1 MKMSARARLT
11 ISFTAVFGAIVIAL
25 AVAAYVLAKNDAY
38 LKLDATLQVA
48 TGATAMSAE
57 HELGE
62 HPTKLGG
69 ERDLQLVL
77 GEGQSSA
84 LGDTQILVR
93 EGHRTAAY
101 KPGVQNGFDLRG
113 VAPEAL
119 KSGTTVDGFRI
130 AAGSFRAPQFGAT
143 YQIYSAKPVAPAAAQ
158 LARIRIGL
166 FVLVPIGLGLAGLA
180 GYLLAERSL
189 RPLKQLAQTIDAV
202 TSSDLSA
209 RVESSNQDDE
219 IGTLGLRFNSLLDRL
234 ETAFTLQR
242 RFMADAS
249 HQIRTPVSIALAAA
263 QVTRRDAHA
272 NLRDCEDSLQLI
284 EHQMLQLRRAVE
296 DMFFL
301 SQADAASLKLEL
313 KEMYLD
319 DAVSEAIRAAKALS
333 REKRQTLKLHGLP
346 EAECLGDA
354 DLLKQAVLIL
364 LDNAMKFTQVG
375 GNIEVALSRRGT
387 RWVCSVTDNGAGISE
402 SSQGRIFE
410 RFYREIRP
418 GSEAGAGLGL
428 AIAKSIVE
436 GHDGT
441 LTLVESRPGR
451 TTFEI
456 AIPLLAGRRSREFA
470 SGEDIT
476 LAAPGVNQRLLS

>member
-1 MKMSARARLT
+1 MSARARLT
-11 ISFTAVFGAIVIAL
+11 ISFTALFGAIVIAL

-57 HELGE
+57 HELSE

-77 GEGQSSA
+77 DEGGSSA

-93 EGHRTAAY
+93 DGHRIAAY
-101 KPGVQNGFDLRG
+101 KPGMQNGFDLRG
-113 VAPEAL
+113 IAPDAL
-119 KSGTTVDGFRI
+119 KNGATVDGFRI
-130 AAGSFRAPQFGAT
+130 AARSFLAPQFGAT
-143 YQIYSAKPVAPAAAQ
+143 YQIYSAKPVAPAVAQ
-158 LARIRIGL
+158 LVYICIGL
-166 FVLVPIGLGLAGLA
+166 FVFVPIGLGLAGLA
-180 GYLLAERSL
+180 GYVLAERSL

-202 TSSDLSA
+202 TSSDLST
-209 RVESSNQDDE
+209 RVELSNQDDE

-234 ETAFTLQR
+234 EAAFTLQR

-249 HQIRTPVSIALAAA
+249 HQIRTPVTIALAAA
-263 QVTRRDAHA
+263 QVIRCDPNATFRDY
-272 NLRDCEDSLQLI
+272 EDSLQLI
-284 EHQMLQLRRAVE
+284 EYQMLQLRRAVE

-301 SQADAASLKLEL
+301 SQADAAPLKLEL

-319 DAVSEAIRAAKALS
+319 DAVSDAIRAAKALS
-333 REKRQTLKLHGLP
+333 REKQQTLKLRNLP

-364 LDNAMKFTQVG
+364 LDNSVKFTQTG
-375 GNIEVALSRRGT
+375 GEIEVELSRRGK
-387 RWVCSVTDNGAGISE
+387 RWICSVTDSGAGISE
-402 SSQGRIFE
+402 ASKGRIFE

-418 GSEAGAGLGL
+418 GNEAGAGLGL
-428 AIAKSIVE
+428 AIAKTIVE
-436 GHDGT
+436 SHDGA

-456 AIPLLAGRRSREFA
+456 AIPILEKETIA
-470 SGEDIT
+470 D
-476 LAAPGVNQRLLS
+476 GVHANSLPVRI